1 MTVRLALQI
10 MKMSKAAIQKKWGK
24 AGLSKVINARLLL
37 KKEGYKIG
45 KYTRKKATQKGMV
58 GKIRKPTKRDIREM
72 NEKRDADAVRYRG
85 KHGDLGD

>member
-58 GKIRKPTKRDIREM
+58 GKIMKPTKKGKSEM
-72 NEKRDADAVRYRG
+72 KSTWASGFMKD
-85 KHGDLGD
+85 

>member
-58 GKIRKPTKRDIREM
+58 GKIRKPTKKEIENMEYDEAMREGPSGM
-72 NEKRDADAVRYRG
+72 FRKRG
-85 KHGDLGD
+85 

>member
-58 GKIRKPTKRDIREM
+58 GKIRKGEPSKRDMMAEADRFSPFRKPR
-72 NEKRDADAVRYRG
+72 EKR
-85 KHGDLGD
+85 